1 MQVKLVLK
9 TGSQAGKA
17 VLVNGPKCL
26 IGRGEEC
33 QVRPQLDAISRK
45 HCLITVRENEV
56 VVRDLKSRNGT
67 FVNNEAV
74 KTDADTII
82 LNGDILRVGPIEFE
96 VSVDQARAKKPVVK
110 GIKDVALRT
119 AGGKPGEVSPNSAT
133 QDLSDVDRWLSDED
147 DKETSKLKSEPETR
161 QFRLD
166 DTSHS
171 GIVATG
177 EVPVDPNQETKV
189 EESKKKEPGKLP
201 PRSAVTGSN
210 SREAA
215 ADMLKKLFNRR

>member
-1 MQVKLVLK
+1 MSPPD
-9 TGSQAGKA
+9 GW
-17 VLVNGPKCL
+17 
-26 IGRGEEC
+26 R
-33 QVRPQLDAISRK
+33 
-45 HCLITVRENEV
+45 
-56 VVRDLKSRNGT
+56 
-67 FVNNEAV
+67 
-74 KTDADTII
+74 
-82 LNGDILRVGPIEFE
+82 
-96 VSVDQARAKKPVVK
+96 
-110 GIKDVALRT
+110 
-119 AGGKPGEVSPNSAT
+119 KPGEAFSEFAT

-201 PRSAVTGSN
+201 PPFCRYGKQFSGSRRRHAEKAVQPPVVRIGFLGVLGLFPAFQFSRQMRNNVFSRQETVTAGETEKYQSGDKSPLSQREMSRMKVSAYLTKLPPILQRFTTG
-210 SREAA
+210 R
-215 ADMLKKLFNRR
+215 